1 MFWLYA
7 SVIGVVV
14 GMTTGWI
21 AEQVRTA
28 PLVQS
33 LAAFF
38 TAVVLGTI
46 LAIVVWFLRPTA
58 TGGMGAVSVG
68 IGIDNFFYV
77 SGLVATAAVLHV
89 GLGYLGGAAP
99 LAARHRAL
107 ILGIVGGLS
116 GALTVAWAMSV
127 SSS

>member
-1 MFWLYA
+1 
-7 SVIGVVV
+7 
-14 GMTTGWI
+14 MTTGWI